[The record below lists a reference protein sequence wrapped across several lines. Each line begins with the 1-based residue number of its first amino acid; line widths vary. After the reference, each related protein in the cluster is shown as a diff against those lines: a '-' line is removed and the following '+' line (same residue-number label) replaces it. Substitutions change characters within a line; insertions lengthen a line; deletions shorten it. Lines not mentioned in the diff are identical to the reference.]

1 MYMNLEWLK
10 RRPIFGGWRGWLLPI
25 CRPTLIIR
33 GSMGGRDMGV
43 QPRCQQPTKTFLKWS
58 EMNLQLKIILE
69 IVGLA
74 RIGRIQDLFSEK
86 LRGTPIWSSE
96 FDVPSTI
103 HSGKLHLTMG
113 NDGLHPA
120 GMVARWPGYVSP
132 AAGSLNCSRLGWH
145 GLSAVISCSL
155 GPWKGQKLLSFSDF
169 GMEWN
174 DVPCKRWVCGNW
186 CKFIPSCQVTSSRF
200 FHWKR
205 TETFRGVAE
214 TTQDTLVGGLEHF
227 LFSHILGI
235 IIPID
240 FHIFQRGGPTTNQYW
255 RFQVCSSS
263 HPNGFTVTPG
273 FITARHQHPGCWL
286 WGDPSPRW
294 NFWKLALIWA
304 LLLTCLRWFNKG
316 YFIWGVGDKRCI

>member
-103 HSGKLHLTMG
+103 HSGKLHLAMG

-174 DVPCKRWVCGNW
+174 DPCKRWVCGNW
-186 CKFIPSCQVTSSRF
+186 CKFITSCQVTSSRF
-200 FHWKR
+200 FDWNVLKHSEELRKQLKILW
-205 TETFRGVAE
+205 
-214 TTQDTLVGGLEHF
+214 LVVWNINFIFPYLGF
-227 LFSHILGI
+227 L

-240 FHIFQRGGPTTNQYW
+240 FHIFQRVGPGPP
-255 RFQVCSSS
+255 SSTEGS
-263 HPNGFTVTPG
+263 KC
-273 FITARHQHPGCWL
+273 AA
-286 WGDPSPRW
+286 
-294 NFWKLALIWA
+294 ALIPMDSRWLLGSSRPSA
-304 LLLTCLRWFNKG
+304 PRLLTMGWSQSPVKFLKTRLDLG
-316 YFIWGVGDKRCI
+316 PIIDMPQVVQQRPSR